1 MIMRPKFLIAAVAI
15 TALMIVIACNSS
27 SDNKEQ
33 SSGTPDNSSSAKA
46 DTGTST
52 ANATNEK
59 GGVGKFQHV
68 ELTHP
73 LDQKMIVAGKNVY
86 DLKCASCHKL
96 TDEKL
101 VGPGWKD
108 VTKRRSPEWIMNFVT
123 NTEEMIEKDAVAKN
137 LYEVCLVKMPNQ
149 NLSDDDA
156 RGVLEFQRKNDGEK

>member
-1 MIMRPKFLIAAVAI
+1 MRPKFLISAFVIVFISVA
-15 TALMIVIACNSS
+15 ACNSS
-27 SDNKEQ
+27 SDNKTTSE
-33 SSGTPDNSSSAKA
+33 SSYPKADASSSTAS
-46 DTGTST
+46 TG
-52 ANATNEK
+52 NEK
-59 GGVGKFQHV
+59 AGVGKFQHV

-73 LDQKMIVAGKNVY
+73 LDQKMVTSGKNVY

-108 VTKRRSPEWIMNFVT
+108 VTKRRAPEWIMNFVT
-123 NTEEMIEKDAVAKN
+123 NTDEMLQKDAVAKN

-156 RGVLEFQRKNDGEK
+156 RAILEFQRNNDGDK